1 MVEQVQNLT
10 HYNWFIVVSAVIV
23 AMVVFKGLCEL
34 FDWFVKRF
42 GLETKGQ
49 RERREEK
56 EKLDAT
62 ATLAQQTAEN
72 LDKLEA
78 QHTKDEKEFRENL
91 NRHMTESEKDRKAM
105 RQDMK
110 QYSDNRIK
118 DREQSF
124 KIQKELIDAQTKISD
139 SVQGLKDSIKIIS
152 DTNVEKD
159 KQITSLIQA
168 QKEMLAEKINEKY
181 KYYLSIGGVPE
192 DERDEF
198 ISLHDAYKGVGGN
211 HNGDAKFEYCIN
223 HLPIIP
229 VETKLVF
236 DGEE

>member
-1 MVEQVQNLT
+1 MDAIRELLKLDFT
-10 HYNWFIVVSAVIV
+10 AFIFTIFIVMSGLI
-23 AMVVFKGLCEL
+23 AMYTIIGKFCDIIGKPIKWFKNNNNDHEAIT
-34 FDWFVKRF
+34 R
-42 GLETKGQ
+42 LEDKM
-49 RERREEK
+49 K
-56 EKLDAT
+56 EYA
-62 ATLAQQTAEN
+62 
-72 LDKLEA
+72 
-78 QHTKDEKEFRENL
+78 
-91 NRHMTESEKDRKAM
+91 
-105 RQDMK
+105 
-110 QYSDNRIK
+110 DNRIK
-118 DREQSF
+118 DRQQSF
-124 KIQKELIDAQTKISD
+124 EIQKKLVDAQTKISD

-152 DTNVEKD
+152 DINIEKD
-159 KQITSLIQA
+159 RQIASLIQA

>member
-1 MVEQVQNLT
+1 MSAIKELLELDFTAFILT
-10 HYNWFIVVSAVIV
+10 VFVIMSGIIAAYNIIGKFFEVIGKPLKWFKSQSTDHNAII
-23 AMVVFKGLCEL
+23 
-34 FDWFVKRF
+34 R
-42 GLETKGQ
+42 LEGKM
-49 RERREEK
+49 K
-56 EKLDAT
+56 EYAD
-62 ATLAQQTAEN
+62 
-72 LDKLEA
+72 
-78 QHTKDEKEFRENL
+78 
-91 NRHMTESEKDRKAM
+91 NRVKDR
-105 RQDMK
+105 Q
-110 QYSDNRIK
+110 
-118 DREQSF
+118 QSF
-124 KIQKELIDAQTKISD
+124 EIQKKLVDAQTQISE
-139 SVQGLKDSIKIIS
+139 SVQDLKDSIKTIS
-152 DTNVEKD
+152 DTNIEKD

-236 DGEE
+236 NKED

>member
-10 HYNWFIVVSAVIV
+10 QYNWFVVVSAIIV
-23 AMVVFKGLCEL
+23 AMLAFKFLSDL
-34 FDWFVKRF
+34 FEWFVNKF
-42 GLETKGQ
+42 GIETKST
-49 RERREEK
+49 REKRENK
-56 EKLDAT
+56 ELLNT
-62 ATLAQQTAEN
+62 TAEN
-72 LDKLEA
+72 LAKL
-78 QHTKDEKEFRENL
+78 QDRHTDDEETFRKNL
-91 NRHMTESEKDRKAM
+91 NDYMKESREDRKSLHAE
-105 RQDMK
+105 MK
-110 QYSDNRIK
+110 QYSQNRVD
-118 DREQSF
+118 DRKQSL
-124 KIQKELIDAQTKISD
+124 KIQEELKESIKAISD
-139 SVQGLKDSIKIIS
+139 S
-152 DTNVEKD
+152 NVEND
-159 KQITSLIQA
+159 KQIVSLIQA

-236 DGEE
+236 DDEE